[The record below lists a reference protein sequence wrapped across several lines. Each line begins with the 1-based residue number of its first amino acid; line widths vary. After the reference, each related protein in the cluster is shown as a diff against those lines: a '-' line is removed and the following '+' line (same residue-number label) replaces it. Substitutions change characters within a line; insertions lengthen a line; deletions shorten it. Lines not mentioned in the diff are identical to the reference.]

1 MDDSWIDLL
10 TAVLY
15 TAFKILM
22 LPVQLGM
29 WLIRAAGP
37 KGYKATQN
45 RLRALVESDVQIRC
59 TSCINKSCKGCPVQ
73 NAKDVLEG
81 GD

>member
-1 MDDSWIDLL
+1 MEDSIVDGL

-15 TAFKILM
+15 TALKILM
-22 LPVQLGM
+22 LPFKLGM
-29 WLIRAAGP
+29 WLIQVAGP
-37 KGYKATQN
+37 KGYKVTQS
-45 RLRALVESDVQIRC
+45 RLRDLVESDVQIRC
-59 TSCINKSCKGCPVQ
+59 SVCVNKACKGCPVQ